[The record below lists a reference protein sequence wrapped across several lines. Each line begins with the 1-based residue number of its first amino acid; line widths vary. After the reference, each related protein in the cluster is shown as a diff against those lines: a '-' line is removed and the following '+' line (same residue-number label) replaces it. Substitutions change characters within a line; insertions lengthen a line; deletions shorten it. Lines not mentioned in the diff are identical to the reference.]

1 MVCLAKETLCKPLN
15 DREHKF
21 YKTMAKSLI
30 PFVPRFE
37 GTMRVQVHEDD
48 HGYITL
54 TGHPPP
60 NFKAK
65 YSIHHQML
73 QLRQDK
79 HRSNSSSGSSSRD
92 GDFSLLDDDLDETST
107 NETGEVF
114 CNPWALKC
122 HRDHLKKL
130 GILTTTSSA
139 QASSS
144 SSPHNVARNA
154 TATASSSPFKKPQN
168 YLLLENL
175 VSGYKYPCVLD
186 LKVGARQ
193 YADDVSAAKKARKIA
208 KAQNTTSSTL
218 GLRLT
223 GMQVNITIHF
233 HVFFKNP
240 SFLGLRPRKR
250 RLHLSQ

>member
-1 MVCLAKETLCKPLN
+1 MEPFVHQVGGHFPMVCLAKETLCKPLN
-15 DREHKF
+15 EREHKF
-21 YKTMAKSLI
+21 YKTMAKSLV

-37 GTMRVQVHEDD
+37 GTMRVKVHEDD

-60 NFKAK
+60 NFKASQK
-65 YSIHHQML
+65 YKSIHHQML

-79 HRSNSSSGSSSRD
+79 NRSNASSVSSSRD
-92 GDFSLLDDDLDETST
+92 GDLSLLDDEILDTETEAT
-107 NETGEVF
+107 TGEIF

-130 GILTTTSSA
+130 GILTP
-139 QASSS
+139 ASSNS
-144 SSPHNVARNA
+144 SHSSPSS
-154 TATASSSPFKKPQN
+154 SSSPFKKPQN

-208 KAQNTTSSTL
+208 KAQNTTSSIL

-223 GMQVNITIHF
+223 GMQVIKGDAKTQAAELIE
-233 HVFFKNP
+233 KKIQ
-240 SFLGLRPRKR
+240 SFAGL
-250 RLHLSQ
+250 